1 MLSVIQHWYRSRA
14 ARPYVRPWGLAMPIL
29 VLVVCLPLLR
39 PLLHPTDI
47 SQNERERLA
56 TIEAIVE
63 HRTLSIDHT
72 SFIPKDRLGPATGP
86 EKHHYSKQPPV
97 MAAILAGPYWIMYHC
112 GLTFGSNPALACYLL
127 TLLGCTLPVA
137 GAAAL
142 VYRMGRVFE
151 LERPWR
157 TVLAAAA
164 IFGSGLVSYATVLN
178 SHAPAAAML
187 LAGCA
192 ALYHAGTTRQADRSR
207 GWVMFAG
214 LVVALAATIDMAA
227 LVFLVLL
234 PLVVLSMR
242 WTVSMKMQS
251 LTWYVLGALAPLVVH
266 AALTIPITG
275 DIRPGFLHA
284 NYASQ
289 VILVDDSED
298 APSLMALTALK
309 LLDGL
314 LGPHGLLTHF
324 PVLLFGIIG
333 LAIVL
338 RRHWPAPTKTLAG
351 VSVLSAIL
359 IVGVYGVLNPDWGQP
374 MFAVRWF
381 ILFLPLLV
389 FWSGAWLRHKHRP
402 AVWGIAVAVLVF
414 SIFTSL
420 IGAAAPF
427 APGKRGEYTVYSA
440 AKWLLRGSPS
450 AGYTMLDTN
459 E

>member
-1 MLSVIQHWYRSRA
+1 MLSVIHHWYRSRA
-14 ARPYVRPWGLAMPIL
+14 GRPYVRPWGLAMPVL

-63 HRTLSIDHT
+63 QKTLSIDHT
-72 SFIPKDRLGPATGP
+72 SFIPKDRLGPVSGP
-86 EKHHYSKQPPV
+86 EKRHYSKQPPV
-97 MAAILAGPYWIMYHC
+97 MAAMLAGPYWIMRRC
-112 GLTFGSNPALACYLL
+112 GLTFTSNPALACYLL
-127 TLLGCTLPVA
+127 TMIGCTLPVA

-142 VYRMGRVFE
+142 VYRLGRLFE
-151 LERPWR
+151 LSRPWR
-157 TVLAAAA
+157 TLLSGTA

-192 ALYHAGTTRQADRSR
+192 ALYHAGTARQADRSR

-214 LVVALAATIDMAA
+214 LTVALAATIDMAA
-227 LVFLVLL
+227 MVFLVLL

-242 WTVSMKMQS
+242 WSVSMKVQS
-251 LTWYVLGALAPLVVH
+251 LVWYVLGALAPLVLH

-284 NYASQ
+284 DYAAQ
-289 VILVDDSED
+289 VVLVDDSED
-298 APSLMALTALK
+298 APSAMTLTALK

-324 PVLLFGIIG
+324 PVVIFGLIG
-333 LAIVL
+333 LGIVL
-338 RRHWPAPTKTLAG
+338 RRHWPSATKTLAA

-381 ILFLPLLV
+381 IIFLPLIV
-389 FWSGAWLRHKHRP
+389 FWAGAWLRRHHRP
-402 AVWGIAVAVLVF
+402 AIWGIAAAVLVF
-414 SIFTSL
+414 SIITSL

-440 AKWLLRGSPS
+440 AKWLLKGSPS
-450 AGYTMLDTN
+450 AGYSMLDTN